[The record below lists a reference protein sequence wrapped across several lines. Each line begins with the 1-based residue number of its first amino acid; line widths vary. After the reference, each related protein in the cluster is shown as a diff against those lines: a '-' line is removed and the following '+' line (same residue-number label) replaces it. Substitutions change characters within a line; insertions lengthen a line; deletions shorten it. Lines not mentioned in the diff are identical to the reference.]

1 MISPNM
7 TLAEFLGTVTTDMAD
22 RESRFADFTCT
33 NENLRLTF
41 GVVLMDKE
49 ILEPAVAESS

>member
-1 MISPNM
+1 MISPDM
-7 TLAEFLGTVTTDMAD
+7 SLADFLSTVVTDMAN

-49 ILEPAVAESS
+49 ILEPATPEAS